1 MAFVL
6 GDSWAQVSSAGEM
19 EISTA
24 LDLETSIQ
32 TVVCFWGGIMPRL
45 AKKLKCQDL
54 VTKGSYKVQFTQPCK
69 NPIDQLPDQQSTAK
83 KTEIEKNPIE

>member
-1 MAFVL
+1 
-6 GDSWAQVSSAGEM
+6 
-19 EISTA
+19 
-24 LDLETSIQ
+24 
-32 TVVCFWGGIMPRL
+32 MPRL